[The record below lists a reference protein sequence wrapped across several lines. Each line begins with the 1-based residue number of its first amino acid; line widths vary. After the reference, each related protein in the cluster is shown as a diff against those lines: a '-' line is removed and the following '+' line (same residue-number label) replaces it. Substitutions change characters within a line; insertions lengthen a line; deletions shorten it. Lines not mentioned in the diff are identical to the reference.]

1 MKNNL
6 ISNLS
11 NPFNKFGL
19 PIKLS
24 CIAVAVVL
32 SGCGGGGGSS
42 SSSND
47 TPVTAVLAASNSNN
61 YLCQAAENG
70 DSSCSDSVTI
80 ANNAGNTITGVGTS
94 VSSSA
99 IIQQAYF
106 DALPEGCSAIFNTDT
121 TNSCLKSDG
130 SYKTLATGEQCQLA
144 FSVSCHSPVHLD
156 THLMI
161 KYQHSNTDFSLS
173 APVSQTFLAS
183 DNFTYSVEQTPLEI
197 ILGADSSIV
206 LTNKSDQTLRHLKLV
221 LPAALSGVSTDT
233 HLHID
238 ALAPGESATLA
249 FHLPDDVTKE
259 TITNALNQ
267 FYVVADNLKRTTIQ
281 NIDINSGLEIES
293 APTAELNS
301 TQTLYP
307 LTLKNNTNQDYN
319 HVSIALLDSQ
329 GHVIQQGISVDQSQ
343 LSVLANSTKTL
354 YIKLDSNVAERVVK
368 VRVDYQTHS
377 GNQTKALDC
386 QLDIDALIKAQSLS
400 VNSHVLSY
408 VDNLAKTLT
417 ITNNGE
423 FDWYPSTNASD
434 YEVSG
439 EGIAVSASSTGQS
452 CLSGEVVKPGSS
464 CTLNVSYTKDIAQ
477 NVPDSAAINIPLGAN
492 ATQDGVKT
500 VSLSLIDQKVSLSP
514 EYQLIPYVL
523 NTTDGQAIYR
533 LLLSNDDQD
542 MMTNIKVHLPQGYKS
557 VNDPLAGA
565 NACQDGM
572 SLARGASCVLSI
584 GLVNPTDLGALAQ
597 GKISIDADINAQ
609 AHQNIAQL
617 DLATLNVI
625 AAASN
630 NASAVLPSVSL
641 SEVTPSSMNNER
653 IQIALKNNSDQD
665 IVNLALHLPQDLRD
679 LLTSESQSSLM
690 IPVLKQGQ
698 SYIFTLSFNSSVA
711 AESYIDAHYD
721 ALLTNQV
728 THGLSLTA
736 ANMLAFYPSFA
747 VAKYTLEADNQTL
760 TATENQSISLH
771 NPTASPMVLNT
782 LTLNHGIT
790 GVMLDPE
797 LHLPL
802 TIDANSTVHI
812 PLEVSSSAEG
822 SATYQVDYSLNNQ
835 NKSLQK
841 QISVDNQITSNDINI
856 APNFLSQMQKPLVE
870 GSTLQKT
877 LTITN
882 NGQFDWHA
890 SDDSAD
896 YKIIDL
902 ANNELAQGVTL
913 APAQS
918 SCLSAGSIAP
928 GQSCT
933 LVLDLSHTA
942 PDQIALEIAA
952 KNNLADAKN
961 VIYTT
966 TTNAYLFDPV
976 DAGFVPSK
984 VKSSIVGSDEN
995 PVYVSYQLIN
1005 YATHAITLDSIPSF
1019 SLEGLSTINLASEAE
1034 ISSCVDGM
1042 TLQSGEHC
1050 TIRQK
1055 LMFNSE
1061 AALTEAVNG
1070 FINVHATVDGQ
1081 NIQFM
1086 HQALTVGGDSG
1097 VDYMSPQLS
1106 DLTLTA
1112 GKINTLEI
1120 TNPSQY
1126 ESLSGV
1132 RLHIPQI
1139 LTGDSDN
1146 LVINTL
1152 APSQS
1157 YQFSFTPAMDQSVS
1171 DWLNANKDSLL
1182 DNAQSCLIYATAS
1195 NGNKVC
1201 PSVDVKAPF
1210 DLADSSIDVESP
1222 GDHFYQFE
1230 YSGTSQT
1237 QLENITL
1244 IEGDSVGL
1252 SLVNDDTTYPFTLHY
1267 GDSKG
1272 ITLHA
1277 DPESYV
1283 VNGGIQPKLEVSL
1296 SGGVK
1301 YDIPITIADNEAHLI
1316 KSNAYLLAPNPG
1328 ATTKVNITI
1337 ENEGGFN
1344 WQIPSEAALT
1354 SGISVYNQ
1362 AGQLINSGFA
1372 ITGSTINSCSA
1383 LSSLAAGE
1391 SCNLTVQANDTVAA
1405 GDYTLKTSPDLR
1417 LTIDGGQLNLHVVND
1432 IGFESYVDNSQ
1443 VALNTQAI
1451 TLSNYDTVA
1460 HEVNIT
1466 MPQDQNAYQVLTKD
1480 SNSPWCTP
1488 LTCPEQCEVDDGKV
1502 LMPAAISDGEDV
1514 TPSQCKV
1521 YVHKM
1526 SDKTLTVDHIAF
1538 NASDLVHSYTL
1549 KPQQN
1554 IFLMKGN
1561 RVYHNLLDKSYG
1573 FLFDT
1578 NAWQL
1583 LKSVALTAVRF
1594 SDVTKDHNGNI
1605 YMDGRYTSLYQMT
1618 NQGMELVANSTKKM
1632 VITSLQF
1639 SKGYLYATRKYSDNI
1654 YRIPVD
1660 EIGVPNAPSSPTW
1673 QTYYE
1678 TNQEDNIDYMGE
1690 LNSLPFTLKNDNPNK
1705 PTLLMITAE
1714 DNSGNVSLFSNNQW
1728 NNLTSISS
1736 FSGVSKGEQI
1746 FTLAVNPRLQ
1756 LSPMPHYEIL
1766 FGTHPANYPYLDGDS
1781 SVKKIYKAVLG
1792 CKEGDV
1798 LSIITGDD
1806 QCQASDVVLINPS
1819 SLSGEL
1825 TEGYQ
1830 LISQPVNPYYGVLNL
1845 QVVYNPVNLVDQ
1857 YIYMLGQREFRWASI
1872 DGYVNKMYMMGYDAN
1887 SPWQSENPLPLFGS
1901 SPQFQDIDVVNGMQ
1915 IKKQ

>member
-1 MKNNL
+1 MKNNI

-32 SGCGGGGGSS
+32 SGCGGGGSS
-42 SSSND
+42 SSAND

-80 ANNAGNTITGVGTS
+80 ANNGGNTITGVGTS

-106 DALPEGCSAIFNTDT
+106 DALPEGCSATFNTDT
-121 TNSCLKSDG
+121 TNTCLQSDG

-156 THLMI
+156 THLTI
-161 KYQHSNTDFSLS
+161 KYQHSNTDFSLN

-197 ILGADSSIV
+197 MLGADSSIV

-221 LPAALSGVSTDT
+221 LPAVLSGVSTDT

-238 ALAPGESATLA
+238 ALTPGESATLE
-249 FHLPDDVTKE
+249 FQLPDDVSKE
-259 TITNALNQ
+259 TITNALSQ
-267 FYVVADNLKRTTIQ
+267 FYVVADNLKRTMIQ
-281 NIDINSGLEIES
+281 NIAINSGLEIES

-301 TQTLYP
+301 TEILYP
-307 LTLKNNTNQDYN
+307 ITLKNNTNQNYN

-343 LSVLANSTKTL
+343 ISVLANSTKTL
-354 YIKLDSNVAERVVK
+354 YIKLNSDVAEHVVK

-400 VNSHVLSY
+400 VNSHVLPY
-408 VDNLAKTLT
+408 VDHLVKTLT

-423 FDWYPSTNASD
+423 FDWYPSTKASD
-434 YEVSG
+434 YEVAG
-439 EGIAVSASSTGQS
+439 EGISVSTSSTGQS
-452 CLSGEVVKPGSS
+452 CLSGEVVKPGGS

-477 NVPDSAAINIPLGAN
+477 NVPDSAAINIPLGVN
-492 ATQDGVKT
+492 AAQDGVKT
-500 VSLSLIDQKVSLSP
+500 VSLSLVDQKVSLSS

-542 MMTNIKVHLPQGYKS
+542 AMTNIKVHLPQGYKS

-572 SLARGASCVLSI
+572 SLASGASCVLSV
-584 GLVNPTDLGALAQ
+584 GLVNPADLGALAQ

-617 DLATLNVI
+617 DLAALNVI
-625 AAASN
+625 AAVSN
-630 NASAVLPSVSL
+630 NASAVLPSISL

-679 LLTSESQSSLM
+679 LLTTESQSSLM

-721 ALLTNQV
+721 SLLTNQT

-771 NPTASPMVLNT
+771 NPTTSPMVVNA
-782 LTLNHGIT
+782 LTLKHGIT

-797 LHLPL
+797 LHFPL
-802 TIDANSTVHI
+802 TIDANSTAHI

-841 QISVDNQITSNDINI
+841 QISVNNQITSNDINI
-856 APNFLSQMQKPLVE
+856 TPNFLSQMQKPLVE

-882 NGQFDWHA
+882 DGQFDWHV

-896 YKIIDL
+896 YEIIDL

-933 LVLDLSHTA
+933 LVFDLSHTA
-942 PDQIALEIAA
+942 PDKIALEIAA

-984 VKSSIVGSDEN
+984 VKSSIVGVDEN

-1005 YATHAITLDSIPSF
+1005 HATHAITLDSIPSF
-1019 SLEGLSTINLASEAE
+1019 SLEGLYTLNLASEAE

-1050 TIRQK
+1050 IIRQK

-1081 NIQFM
+1081 NIQLL
-1086 HQALTVGGDSG
+1086 HQVLTVGGDDNA
-1097 VDYMSPQLS
+1097 DYISPQLS

-1112 GKINTLEI
+1112 GKVNMLEI

-1132 RLHIPQI
+1132 RVHVPEVLA
-1139 LTGDSDN
+1139 GDSDS
-1146 LVINTL
+1146 LVINSL

-1171 DWLNANKDSLL
+1171 DWLNANKDNLL
-1182 DNAQSCLIYATAS
+1182 DNTQSCLIYVTAS

-1230 YSGTSQT
+1230 YSGSSQT
-1237 QLENITL
+1237 QLENIAL

-1252 SLVNDDTTYPFTLHY
+1252 SLVDDHTTYPLTLHY
-1267 GDSKG
+1267 GDLKSVSVN
-1272 ITLHA
+1272 A
-1277 DPESYV
+1277 DPNSYITS
-1283 VNGGIQPKLEVSL
+1283 NGVKPKLEITL

-1301 YDIPITIADNEAHLI
+1301 YDVPINFTQNKAQLTHGNLYML
-1316 KSNAYLLAPNPG
+1316 SPQQG
-1328 ATTKVNITI
+1328 ATSTVNMTI
-1337 ENEGGFN
+1337 ENTGAFN
-1344 WQIPSEAALT
+1344 WQIPTATSLT
-1354 SGISVYNQ
+1354 NDIHFYNQ
-1362 AGQLINSGFA
+1362 AGQLVSANFA
-1372 ITGSTINSCSA
+1372 VVGATTNSCTA
-1383 LSSLAAGE
+1383 LTSLAAGE
-1391 SCNLTVQANDTVAA
+1391 NCNLTIEAHSNVVA
-1405 GDYTLKTSPDLR
+1405 GDYNMQVSPDLH
-1417 LTIDGGQLNLHVVND
+1417 LTIDGGKLNLHVVD
-1432 IGFESYVDNSQ
+1432 ELGFESHVDSGE
-1443 VALNTQAI
+1443 VGLNTQAI
-1451 TLSNYDTVA
+1451 TLSNYTSLAKDVDI
-1460 HEVNIT
+1460 N
-1466 MPQDQNAYQVLTKD
+1466 MPQNHNTYQVLAIG
-1480 SNSPWCTP
+1480 SNSPWCTEI
-1488 LTCPEQCEVDDGKV
+1488 TCPESCDIDNGKI
-1502 LMPAAISDGEDV
+1502 MIPAATIDGEDII
-1514 TPSQCKV
+1514 PSQCKV
-1521 YVHKM
+1521 YVHK
-1526 SDKTLTVDHIAF
+1526 TNEPALTTDHI
-1538 NASDLVHSYTL
+1538 SIGLPGQMKSYEL
-1549 KPQQN
+1549 RPLQN
-1554 IFLMKGN
+1554 LYLMKDN
-1561 RVYHNLLDKSYG
+1561 KLYHNILDKADG
-1573 FLFDT
+1573 FLFDV
-1578 NAWQL
+1578 NNWQEIGQTSTEGS
-1583 LKSVALTAVRF
+1583 SVADLAT
-1594 SDVTKDHNGNI
+1594 DDHGNV
-1605 YMDGRYTSLYQMT
+1605 YADGRYTALYQVT
-1618 NQGMELVANSTKKM
+1618 NQGMQLVANSTKD
-1632 VITSLQF
+1632 VSITSLQF
-1639 SKGYLYATRKYSDNI
+1639 NKGYLYGTVSQDEEI

-1660 EIGVPNAPSSPTW
+1660 EIGVPGAPSSPTW
-1673 QTYYE
+1673 QKYY
-1678 TNQEDNIDYMGE
+1678 DAPSGYYYLGE
-1690 LNSLPFTLKNDNPNK
+1690 LNSLPFTLKNDNPDT
-1705 PTLLMITAE
+1705 PTLLMITE
-1714 DNSGNVSLFSNNQW
+1714 YKNNGNVALYNNNKW
-1728 NNLTSISS
+1728 NNLVSIPDDNPPAG
-1736 FSGVSKGEQI
+1736 SGQYGQI
-1746 FTLAVNPRLQ
+1746 FTLAVNPRIQ
-1756 LSPMPHYEIL
+1756 LTPMPHYDIL
-1766 FGTHPANYPYLDGDS
+1766 FGTHPTGTSQSGGNSTMKRVYQ
-1781 SVKKIYKAVLG
+1781 AVLG
-1792 CKEGDV
+1792 CKENGV
-1798 LSIITGDD
+1798 LSVITGDG
-1806 QCQASDVVLINPS
+1806 QCQASDVVLIDPA
-1819 SLSGEL
+1819 SLSGTL

-1830 LISQPVNPYYGVLNL
+1830 LISQSVNPYYGVLNL
-1845 QVVYNPVNLVDQ
+1845 QIVYNPVNLIDQ
-1857 YIYMLGQREFRWASI
+1857 YIYMLGKRETTHFST
-1872 DGYVNKMYMMGYDAN
+1872 DGSVNEMYMMGYDKN
-1887 SPWQSENPLPLFGS
+1887 SPWQSENPIPMLGS
-1901 SPQFQDIDVVNGMQ
+1901 SPKFQDIDVVNGMQ

>member
-24 CIAVAVVL
+24 CIAIAVVL

-61 YLCQAAENG
+61 YSCQAAENG

-121 TNSCLKSDG
+121 TNSCLQSDG
-130 SYKTLATGEQCQLA
+130 SYKALATGEQCQLA

-156 THLMI
+156 THLTI

-238 ALAPGESATLA
+238 ALAPGQSATLA

-267 FYVVADNLKRTTIQ
+267 FYVVADNLKRTMIQ

-307 LTLKNNTNQDYN
+307 VTLKNNTNQDYN

-408 VDNLAKTLT
+408 VDHLAKTLT

-434 YEVSG
+434 YEVAD

-542 MMTNIKVHLPQGYKS
+542 TMTNIKVHLPQGYKS

-572 SLARGASCVLSI
+572 SLARGASCVLSV
-584 GLVNPTDLGALAQ
+584 GLVNPADLGALAQ

-617 DLATLNVI
+617 DLAALNVI

-630 NASAVLPSVSL
+630 NASAVLSSVSL
-641 SEVTPSSMNNER
+641 SEATSSSMNNER

-728 THGLSLTA
+728 THDLSLTA

-747 VAKYTLEADNQTL
+747 VTKYTLEADNQTL
-760 TATENQSISLH
+760 TATDSQSISLH
-771 NPTASPMVLNT
+771 NPTTSPVVVT
-782 LTLNHGIT
+782 ALTLGHGIT
-790 GVMLDPE
+790 GVIFDPE

-802 TIDANSTVHI
+802 TINANSTVHI

-841 QISVDNQITSNDINI
+841 QISVANQITSNDLNI
-856 APNFLSQMQKPLVE
+856 VPNFLSQMQKPLTE
-870 GSTLQKT
+870 GNTLQKT

-890 SDDSAD
+890 SDDSVD

-966 TTNAYLFDPV
+966 TTTNNYSFDPV
-976 DAGFVPSK
+976 DARFVPSK
-984 VKSSIVGSDEN
+984 VKSSIVGADEN
-995 PVYVSYQLIN
+995 PVYVSYQLTN
-1005 YATHAITLDSIPSF
+1005 HATHAITLDSIPSF
-1019 SLEGLSTINLASEAE
+1019 SLEGLSTISLANEAE

-1061 AALTEAVNG
+1061 GALTEAVNG

-1081 NIQFM
+1081 NIQLL

-1097 VDYMSPQLS
+1097 VDYISPQLS

-1139 LTGDSDN
+1139 LTGDSDS

-1182 DNAQSCLIYATAS
+1182 DNTQSCLIYATAS

-1230 YSGTSQT
+1230 YSGSSQT
-1237 QLENITL
+1237 QLESISL
-1244 IEGDSVGL
+1244 IAGDSVGL
-1252 SLVNDDTTYPFTLHY
+1252 SLVSDDTTYPLTLHY

-1296 SGGVK
+1296 SGGIK

-1328 ATTKVNITI
+1328 ATTEVNITI

-1405 GDYTLKTSPDLR
+1405 GDYILKTSPDLR

-1460 HEVNIT
+1460 HEVSIT

-1502 LMPAAISDGEDV
+1502 LMPAAINDGGNV

-1521 YVHKM
+1521 YVHKV

-1538 NASDLVHSYTL
+1538 NASDLVHNYTL

-1583 LKSVALTAVRF
+1583 MKAGSFSTVRF
-1594 SDVTKDHNGNI
+1594 GDAVKDDKGNI

-1618 NQGMELVANSTKKM
+1618 NQGMELVAKSTKKM
-1632 VITSLQF
+1632 AITSLQF
-1639 SKGYLYATRKYSDNI
+1639 DKGYLYTTIDNSGTI
-1654 YRIPVD
+1654 YRIPAD
-1660 EIGVPNAPSSPTW
+1660 EIGTPGAPSSPTW
-1673 QTYYE
+1673 QTYYAAKHE
-1678 TNQEDNIDYMGE
+1678 GFNYIGE
-1690 LNSLPFTLKNDNPNK
+1690 LNSLPFTLKDDNQNT
-1705 PTLLMITAE
+1705 PTLLMV
-1714 DNSGNVSLFSNNQW
+1714 SVVGVLGNVSLFSNNQW
-1728 NNLTSISS
+1728 NHLASISNS
-1736 FSGVSKGEQI
+1736 EGSSQYEQI

-1756 LSPMPHYEIL
+1756 LTPVPHYEIL
-1766 FGTHPANYPYLDGDS
+1766 FGTHPAGS
-1781 SVKKIYKAVLG
+1781 SFAGGNSNMKRVYKAALG
-1792 CKEGDV
+1792 CGENGT
-1798 LSIITGDD
+1798 LSVITGND
-1806 QCQASDVVLINPS
+1806 QCQASDMVLINPS

-1845 QVVYNPVNLVDQ
+1845 QIVYNPVNLIDQ
-1857 YIYMLGQREFRWASI
+1857 YIYMLGQREATWSTI
-1872 DGYVNKMYMMGYDAN
+1872 SDGVNEMYMMNDEAN
-1887 SPWQSENPLPLFGS
+1887 APWQAENPIPMLGS
-1901 SPQFQDIDVVNGMQ
+1901 TPQFEDIDVVNGMQ